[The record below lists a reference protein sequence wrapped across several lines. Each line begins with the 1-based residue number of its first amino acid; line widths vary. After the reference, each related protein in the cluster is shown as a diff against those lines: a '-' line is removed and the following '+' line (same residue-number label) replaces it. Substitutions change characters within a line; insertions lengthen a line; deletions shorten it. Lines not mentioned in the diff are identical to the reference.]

1 MSNPSIVEVKK
12 IVDFKLKNGKMSAS
26 ACQTKI
32 AEKAALLADG
42 RVAAQS
48 ISELAQ
54 QLESLNHYIAV
65 MNGVSI
71 ILGRYIEGHS
81 DDALEFKVVVL
92 GVLVDQLSRGCED
105 TWSGRGNELRRCGF
119 EGTCRACGEVKELLV

>member
-1 MSNPSIVEVKK
+1 MSNSNAVEVKK
-12 IVDFKLKNGKMSAS
+12 IVDFKLKNGKASAA

-32 AEKAALLADG
+32 AEKAVLLADG
-42 RVAAQS
+42 RVAAQT

-54 QLESLNHYIAV
+54 QLESLNHYVAV
-65 MNGVSI
+65 MNGISI
-71 ILGRYIEGHS
+71 IVGRAIENKIG
-81 DDALEFKVVVL
+81 DLEMKVTVL
-92 GVLVDQLSRGCED
+92 GVLVDQLARGCED